1 MMMGLWREGLLYPI
15 KNIKMRIKVLKSIFV
30 RDLKKLKSEIESY
43 KNEKNIWAKDRN
55 ITNSAGNLCLHI
67 IGNLNW
73 FIGGQLGD
81 TGYIRRRDL
90 EFSKKNVSKADLLEK
105 KTSTYYFLVHLTTHL
120 AYHLGQINYHR
131 RLLDE

>member
-1 MMMGLWREGLLYPI
+1 MMIGLWREGLLYPI

-43 KNEKNIWAKDRN
+43 KNEKNIWTKDRN

-90 EFSKKNVSKADLLEK
+90 EFSKKMFQKPI
-105 KTSTYYFLVHLTTHL
+105 Y
-120 AYHLGQINYHR
+120 
-131 RLLDE
+131 